1 MADDAARADVLI
13 RGGEIIDG
21 SGSGPFAADVAIE
34 DGRITA
40 VGSLAAWS
48 AARTIRANGLYITP
62 GFVDMHTHS
71 ERGLYIPELAPSLPY
86 LTQGVTTVVGG
97 ADGYGSWPLHETME
111 VHAARLERQGIGT
124 NAVLMM
130 GSGQVRRLV
139 MGTEARRPTSGEM
152 TAMKRHVREAMESGA
167 WGLSSGLEYPPGS
180 HADTSEVTDLASE
193 AASHGGMYHTHMRSE
208 SDGLIDAAAEAIAI
222 TERSGAVGVLTHL
235 KAVHRRNWGKA
246 GRVLELIE
254 EARTRGVRVYA
265 DQYPFA
271 DGEVP
276 LIPENARLPITG
288 AEESAAR
295 LEAALEAVPDA
306 ALLELYAELAALP
319 SLEPSRRRFLEA
331 RPGLLR
337 EMVAGALGTTMPTEG
352 RGLMELASWYGV
364 HRGPGNPEQ
373 RMGFVERL
381 DDPNEGAR
389 IRSIVAEHL
398 EQYGG
403 AEQITLVESARP
415 EVEGKSL
422 LDATEV
428 LGLTEVDAAIRLG
441 LEGARAMADILSQ
454 EDLEGIMRKDYVAT
468 GSDGDYP
475 YFGAATDPMGITQHV
490 SHLEGI
496 ASFSTKLRRVR
507 SRRSHRPHGHHPT
520 RTYAS
525 FSTKLRRYAL
535 DRGVVSLPHA
545 IRSFTGLPAEV
556 LGWSD
561 RGLIRKGYW
570 ADIAVFDPTG
580 LAPLSTVQHLHRY
593 SEGMQHVLV
602 NGRLAIDG
610 GQPVGAN
617 AGRVLRIQE
626 R

>member
-1 MADDAARADVLI
+1 MADDAGRADVLI
-13 RGGEIIDG
+13 LGGEIIDG
-21 SGSGPFAADVAIE
+21 SGSEPFAADVAIE

-40 VGSLAAWS
+40 VGSLTAWN
-48 AARTIRANGLYITP
+48 AARTIRADGLYITP

-124 NAVLMM
+124 NAVLMV

-139 MGTEARRPTSGEM
+139 MGTEARHPTSGEM
-152 TAMKRHVREAMESGA
+152 TAMKRHVREAIESGA

-180 HADTSEVTDLASE
+180 HADTSQVTDLASE

-208 SDGLIDAAAEAIAI
+208 SDGLVDAAAEAIAI

-254 EARTRGVRVYA
+254 EARDRGVRVYA

-276 LIPENARLPITG
+276 LIPENARLPMTG

-295 LEAALEAVPDA
+295 LEAALEAVPDT

-319 SLEPSRRRFLEA
+319 SLEPSRRRLLEA
-331 RPGLLR
+331 RPELLR
-337 EMVAGALGTTMPTEG
+337 EMVAGALATTMPTEG

-381 DDPNEGAR
+381 NDPNEGAR

-403 AEQITLVESARP
+403 AEQITIVESARP

-490 SHLEGI
+490 
-496 ASFSTKLRRVR
+496 
-507 SRRSHRPHGHHPT
+507 

-602 NGRLAIDG
+602 NGRLAIDDG
-610 GQPVGAN
+610 RPAEIN

>member
-21 SGSGPFAADVAIE
+21 SGSEPFAADVAIE

-48 AARTIRANGLYITP
+48 AARTIRADGLYITP

-124 NAVLMM
+124 NAVLMV

-152 TAMKRHVREAMESGA
+152 TAMKRHVREAIESGA
-167 WGLSSGLEYPPGS
+167 WGMSSGLEYPPGS

-254 EARTRGVRVYA
+254 EARDRGVRVYA

-276 LIPENARLPITG
+276 LIPENARLPMTG

-331 RPGLLR
+331 RPELLR

-403 AEQITLVESARP
+403 AGQITIVESARP

-490 SHLEGI
+490 
-496 ASFSTKLRRVR
+496 
-507 SRRSHRPHGHHPT
+507 

-602 NGRLAIDG
+602 NGRLAIDDG
-610 GQPVGAN
+610 RPAEIN
-617 AGRVLRIQE
+617 AGRVLRIQD

>member
-13 RGGEIIDG
+13 LGGEIIDG
-21 SGSGPFAADVAIE
+21 SGSEPFAADVAIE

-48 AARTIRANGLYITP
+48 ASRTIRADGLYITP

-124 NAVLMM
+124 NAILMV

-152 TAMKRHVREAMESGA
+152 TAMKRHVREAIESGA

-254 EARTRGVRVYA
+254 EARDRGVRVYA

-276 LIPENARLPITG
+276 LIPENARLPMTG

-331 RPGLLR
+331 RPELLR

-403 AEQITLVESARP
+403 AEQITIVESARP

-490 SHLEGI
+490 
-496 ASFSTKLRRVR
+496 
-507 SRRSHRPHGHHPT
+507 

-602 NGRLAIDG
+602 NGRLAIDDG
-610 GQPVGAN
+610 RPAEIN
-617 AGRVLRIQE
+617 AGRVLRIQD

>member
-21 SGSGPFAADVAIE
+21 SGSEPFAADVAIE

-48 AARTIRANGLYITP
+48 AARTIRADGLYITP

-124 NAVLMM
+124 NAVLMV

-152 TAMKRHVREAMESGA
+152 TAMKRHVREAIESGA

-208 SDGLIDAAAEAIAI
+208 SDGLSDAAAEAIEI
-222 TERSGAVGVLTHL
+222 TERSGAVGMLTHL

-254 EARTRGVRVYA
+254 EARDRGVRVYA

-276 LIPENARLPITG
+276 LIPENARLPMTG

-331 RPGLLR
+331 RPKLLR

-403 AEQITLVESARP
+403 GEHITIVESARP

-490 SHLEGI
+490 
-496 ASFSTKLRRVR
+496 
-507 SRRSHRPHGHHPT
+507 

-535 DRGVVSLPHA
+535 DRGVVSLQHA
-545 IRSFTGLPAEV
+545 IRSFTGLPAEI
-556 LGWSD
+556 LGWNN

-570 ADIAVFDPTG
+570 ADIAVFDPAG

-593 SEGMQHVLV
+593 SEGMQNVLV

>member
-1 MADDAARADVLI
+1 MADDAGRADVLI
-13 RGGEIIDG
+13 LGGEIIDG
-21 SGSGPFAADVAIE
+21 SGSEPFAADVAIE

-48 AARTIRANGLYITP
+48 AARTIRADGLYITP

-111 VHAARLERQGIGT
+111 IHAARLERQGIGT
-124 NAVLMM
+124 NAVLMV

-139 MGTEARRPTSGEM
+139 MGTEARRPTSSEM
-152 TAMKRHVREAMESGA
+152 TAMKRHVREAIESGA

-180 HADTSEVTDLASE
+180 HADTSEIIELASE
-193 AASHGGMYHTHMRSE
+193 AASYGGMYHTHMRSE
-208 SDGLIDAAAEAIAI
+208 SDGLIEAVAEAIEI

-246 GRVLELIE
+246 ARVLELIE
-254 EARTRGVRVYA
+254 EARGRGVRVYA

-271 DGEVP
+271 DGEVL
-276 LIPENARLPITG
+276 LIPEQARLPRKNA
-288 AEESAAR
+288 AEERTAKLA
-295 LEAALEAVPDA
+295 AALEAVPDA
-306 ALLELYAELAALP
+306 AFLGLYAELAALP
-319 SLEPSRRRFLEA
+319 SLEPERRRFLEA
-331 RPGLLR
+331 RPELLR
-337 EMVAGALGTTMPTEG
+337 EMVVGALGTAMPTEG

-364 HRGPGNPEQ
+364 HRGPGNPED
-373 RMGFVERL
+373 RMRFIERL
-381 DDPNEGAR
+381 DDPTEGAR
-389 IRSIVAEHL
+389 IRAIVSENL

-403 AEQITLVESARP
+403 GERITIVESARP
-415 EVEGKSL
+415 GLEGKTL
-422 LDATEV
+422 ADAAGE
-428 LGLTEVDAAIRLG
+428 LGLTEVEAAIRLG
-441 LEGARAMADILSQ
+441 LDGARAMADILSQ
-454 EDLEGIMRKDYVAT
+454 EDLEGIMRRDYVAT

-475 YFGAATDPMGITQHV
+475 YFGAGTDPMGITQHV
-490 SHLEGI
+490 
-496 ASFSTKLRRVR
+496 
-507 SRRSHRPHGHHPT
+507 
-520 RTYAS
+520 RTYFS
-525 FSTKLRRYAL
+525 FATKLRRYAL

-545 IRSFTGLPAEV
+545 IRSFTGLPAEI

-561 RGLIRKGYW
+561 RGLIEKGYW
-570 ADIAVFDPTG
+570 ADIAVFDPAG

-610 GQPVGAN
+610 GRPVGEN

>member
-21 SGSGPFAADVAIE
+21 SGSEPFAADVAIE

-71 ERGLYIPELAPSLPY
+71 ERGLYIPELAPSLSY

-152 TAMKRHVREAMESGA
+152 TAMKRHVREAIESGA

-254 EARTRGVRVYA
+254 EARDRGVRVYA

-276 LIPENARLPITG
+276 LIPENARLPMTG

-295 LEAALEAVPDA
+295 LEAALETVPDA

-373 RMGFVERL
+373 KMGFVERL

-403 AEQITLVESARP
+403 AEQITIVESARP

-490 SHLEGI
+490 
-496 ASFSTKLRRVR
+496 
-507 SRRSHRPHGHHPT
+507 

-535 DRGVVSLPHA
+535 DRGVVSLQHA
-545 IRSFTGLPAEV
+545 IRSFTGLPAEI

-570 ADIAVFDPTG
+570 ADIAVFDPAG
-580 LAPLSTVQHLHRY
+580 LTPLSTVQHLHRY
-593 SEGMQHVLV
+593 SEGMQNVLV

>member
-1 MADDAARADVLI
+1 M
-13 RGGEIIDG
+13 
-21 SGSGPFAADVAIE
+21 AIE

-48 AARTIRANGLYITP
+48 AAHTIRADGLYITP

-124 NAVLMM
+124 NAVLMV

-152 TAMKRHVREAMESGA
+152 TAMKRHVREAIESGA

-254 EARTRGVRVYA
+254 EARDRGVRVYA

-331 RPGLLR
+331 RPELLR

-403 AEQITLVESARP
+403 AEQITIVESVRP

-490 SHLEGI
+490 
-496 ASFSTKLRRVR
+496 
-507 SRRSHRPHGHHPT
+507 

-602 NGRLAIDG
+602 NGRLAIDDG
-610 GQPVGAN
+610 RPAEIN
-617 AGRVLRIQE
+617 AGRVLRIQD

>member
-13 RGGEIIDG
+13 LEGEIIDG
-21 SGSGPFAADVAIE
+21 SGSEPFAADVAIE

-48 AARTIRANGLYITP
+48 AARTIRADGLYITP

-111 VHAARLERQGIGT
+111 IHAARLERQGIGT
-124 NAVLMM
+124 NAVLMV

-152 TAMKRHVREAMESGA
+152 TAMKRHVREAIESGA

-254 EARTRGVRVYA
+254 EARDRGVRVYA

-276 LIPENARLPITG
+276 LIPENARLPMTG

-295 LEAALEAVPDA
+295 LAAALEAVPDA

-331 RPGLLR
+331 RPELLR

-403 AEQITLVESARP
+403 AEQITIVESARP

-490 SHLEGI
+490 
-496 ASFSTKLRRVR
+496 
-507 SRRSHRPHGHHPT
+507 

-545 IRSFTGLPAEV
+545 IRSFTGLPAEI
-556 LGWSD
+556 LGWND

-570 ADIAVFDPTG
+570 ADIAVFDPAG
-580 LAPLSTVQHLHRY
+580 LAPLSKVQHLHRY

-602 NGRLAIDG
+602 NGRLAIDDG
-610 GQPVGAN
+610 RPAEIN
-617 AGRVLRIQE
+617 AGRVLRIQD

>member
-21 SGSGPFAADVAIE
+21 SGSEPFAADVAIE

-40 VGSLAAWS
+40 VGSLGAWS
-48 AARTIRANGLYITP
+48 ASRTIRADGLYITP

-124 NAVLMM
+124 NAVLMV

-254 EARTRGVRVYA
+254 EARGRGVRVYA

-271 DGEVP
+271 DGEVL
-276 LIPENARLPITG
+276 LIPENARLPMTG
-288 AEESAAR
+288 AKESAKR

-403 AEQITLVESARP
+403 GEHITIVESARP

-490 SHLEGI
+490 
-496 ASFSTKLRRVR
+496 
-507 SRRSHRPHGHHPT
+507 

-535 DRGVVSLPHA
+535 DRGVVSLPHV
-545 IRSFTGLPAEV
+545 IRSFTGLPAEI
-556 LGWSD
+556 LGWND

-570 ADIAVFDPTG
+570 ADIAVFDPAG

-593 SEGMQHVLV
+593 SEGMQYVLV
-602 NGRLAIDG
+602 NGRLTIDG

>member
-21 SGSGPFAADVAIE
+21 SGSEPFAADVAIE

-40 VGSLAAWS
+40 VGSLGAWS
-48 AARTIRANGLYITP
+48 ASRTIRADGLYITP

-124 NAVLMM
+124 NAVLMV

-152 TAMKRHVREAMESGA
+152 TAMKRHVREAIESGA
-167 WGLSSGLEYPPGS
+167 WGMSSGLEYPPGS

-254 EARTRGVRVYA
+254 EARDRGVRVYA

-276 LIPENARLPITG
+276 LIPENARLPMTG

-295 LEAALEAVPDA
+295 LEAALEAVPEA

-319 SLEPSRRRFLEA
+319 TLEPSRRRFLEA
-331 RPGLLR
+331 RPELLR
-337 EMVAGALGTTMPTEG
+337 EMVAGALATTMPTEG
-352 RGLMELASWYGV
+352 RGLMELVSWYGV
-364 HRGPGNPEQ
+364 HRGPGNPEE

-403 AEQITLVESARP
+403 AEQITIVESARP

-422 LDATEV
+422 LDAAEV

-441 LEGARAMADILSQ
+441 LECARAMADILSQ

-490 SHLEGI
+490 
-496 ASFSTKLRRVR
+496 
-507 SRRSHRPHGHHPT
+507 

-535 DRGVVSLPHA
+535 GRGVVSLPHA
-545 IRSFTGLPAEV
+545 IRSFTGLPAEI
-556 LGWSD
+556 LGWND

-570 ADIAVFDPTG
+570 ADIAVFDPAG
-580 LAPLSTVQHLHRY
+580 LAPLSKVQHLHRY

-602 NGRLAIDG
+602 NGRLAIDDG
-610 GQPVGAN
+610 RPAEIN
-617 AGRVLRIQE
+617 AGRVLRIQD

>member
-490 SHLEGI
+490 
-496 ASFSTKLRRVR
+496 
-507 SRRSHRPHGHHPT
+507 

>member
-1 MADDAARADVLI
+1 MADDAGRADVLI
-13 RGGEIIDG
+13 LGGEIIDG
-21 SGSGPFAADVAIE
+21 SGFEPFAADVAIE

-48 AARTIRANGLYITP
+48 AARTIRADGLYITP

-124 NAVLMM
+124 NAVLMV

-152 TAMKRHVREAMESGA
+152 TAMKRHVREAIESGA
-167 WGLSSGLEYPPGS
+167 WGMSSGLEYPPGS

-208 SDGLIDAAAEAIAI
+208 SDGLSDAAAEAIAI

-254 EARTRGVRVYA
+254 EARDRGVRVYA

-276 LIPENARLPITG
+276 LIPENARLPMTG

-295 LEAALEAVPDA
+295 LAAALEAVPDA

-319 SLEPSRRRFLEA
+319 SLEPSRWRFLEA
-331 RPGLLR
+331 RPKLLR
-337 EMVAGALGTTMPTEG
+337 EMVAGALATTMPTEG

-403 AEQITLVESARP
+403 AGQITIVESARP

-441 LEGARAMADILSQ
+441 LEGSRAMADILSQ

-490 SHLEGI
+490 
-496 ASFSTKLRRVR
+496 
-507 SRRSHRPHGHHPT
+507 

-545 IRSFTGLPAEV
+545 IRSFTGLPAEI
-556 LGWSD
+556 LGWND

-570 ADIAVFDPTG
+570 ADIAVFDPAG

-602 NGRLAIDG
+602 NGRPAIDDG
-610 GQPVGAN
+610 RPAEIN
-617 AGRVLRIQE
+617 AGRVLRIQD

>member
-1 MADDAARADVLI
+1 MADDAGRADVLI
-13 RGGEIIDG
+13 LGGEIIDG
-21 SGSGPFAADVAIE
+21 SGFEPFAADVAIE

-48 AARTIRANGLYITP
+48 AARTIRADGLYITP

-124 NAVLMM
+124 NAVLMV

-139 MGTEARRPTSGEM
+139 MGTEARRPTTSEM
-152 TAMKRHVREAMESGA
+152 TAMKRHVREAIESGA

-208 SDGLIDAAAEAIAI
+208 SDGLSDAAAEAIAI

-254 EARTRGVRVYA
+254 EARDRGVRVYA

-276 LIPENARLPITG
+276 LIPENARLPMTG

-331 RPGLLR
+331 RPELLR

-403 AEQITLVESARP
+403 AEQITIVESARP

-475 YFGAATDPMGITQHV
+475 YFGAATDPMGISQHV
-490 SHLEGI
+490 
-496 ASFSTKLRRVR
+496 
-507 SRRSHRPHGHHPT
+507 

-602 NGRLAIDG
+602 NGRLAIDDG
-610 GQPVGAN
+610 RPAEIN
-617 AGRVLRIQE
+617 AGRVLRIQD

>member
-21 SGSGPFAADVAIE
+21 SGSEPFDADVAIE

-40 VGSLAAWS
+40 VGSLGAWS
-48 AARTIRANGLYITP
+48 ASRTIRADGLYITP

-97 ADGYGSWPLHETME
+97 ADGYGSWPLHEAME

-124 NAVLMM
+124 NAVLMV

-139 MGTEARRPTSGEM
+139 MGTDARRPTSGEM
-152 TAMKRHVREAMESGA
+152 TAMKRHVREAIESGA

-490 SHLEGI
+490 
-496 ASFSTKLRRVR
+496 
-507 SRRSHRPHGHHPT
+507 

>member
-13 RGGEIIDG
+13 RRGEIIDG
-21 SGSGPFAADVAIE
+21 SGSEPFAADVAIE

-48 AARTIRANGLYITP
+48 AARTIRADGLYITP

-111 VHAARLERQGIGT
+111 IHAARLERQGIGT
-124 NAVLMM
+124 NAVLMV

-152 TAMKRHVREAMESGA
+152 TAMKRHVREAIESGA

-254 EARTRGVRVYA
+254 EARDRGVRVYA

-276 LIPENARLPITG
+276 LIPENARLPMTG

-295 LEAALEAVPDA
+295 LAAALEAVADA

-373 RMGFVERL
+373 RVGFVERL

-475 YFGAATDPMGITQHV
+475 YFGAATDPIGITQHV
-490 SHLEGI
+490 
-496 ASFSTKLRRVR
+496 
-507 SRRSHRPHGHHPT
+507 

>member
-1 MADDAARADVLI
+1 MAGDAARADVLI
-13 RGGEIIDG
+13 LGAEVIDG
-21 SGSGPFAADVAIE
+21 SGSEPFAADVAIE

-40 VGSLAAWS
+40 VGNLGAWS
-48 AARTIRANGLYITP
+48 AARTIRANGLYVAP

-97 ADGYGSWPLHETME
+97 ADGYGSWPLHETMD
-111 VHAARLERQGIGT
+111 VHAAKLERQGIGT
-124 NAVLMM
+124 NAVLMV

-139 MGTEARRPTSGEM
+139 MGTEARRPTAGEM
-152 TAMKRHVREAMESGA
+152 AAMKRHVREAVESGA

-235 KAVHRRNWGKA
+235 KAVHQRNWGKA

-254 EARTRGVRVYA
+254 EARGRGVRVYA

-271 DGEVP
+271 DGEVS
-276 LIPENARLPITG
+276 LIPEPARLPS
-288 AEESAAR
+288 EAAAGER
-295 LEAALEAVPDA
+295 AASLAAALEAVPDA
-306 ALLELYAELAALP
+306 ALLGLYAEVAALP
-319 SLEPSRRRFLEA
+319 SLEPERRRFLEA
-331 RPGLLR
+331 RPELLR
-337 EMVAGALGTTMPTEG
+337 EMVVGALGTAMPIEG

-364 HRGPGNPEQ
+364 HRGPGNPED
-373 RMGFVERL
+373 RMGFIERL
-381 DDPNEGAR
+381 DDPTEGAR
-389 IRSIVAEHL
+389 IRSLVAENL

-403 AEQITLVESARP
+403 GERITIVESARLGL
-415 EVEGKSL
+415 EGKTL
-422 LDATEV
+422 ADAAEEMGATQ
-428 LGLTEVDAAIRLG
+428 VDAAIRLG
-441 LEGARAMADILSQ
+441 LDGARAMADILSQ
-454 EDLEGIMRKDYVAT
+454 EDLEEIMSKDYVAT

-490 SHLEGI
+490 RTY
-496 ASFSTKLRRVR
+496 ATFATKLRQY
-507 SRRSHRPHGHHPT
+507 S
-520 RTYAS
+520 
-525 FSTKLRRYAL
+525 L

-545 IRSFTGLPAEV
+545 IRSFTGLPAEI

-561 RGLIRKGYW
+561 RGLIEKGYW

-580 LAPLSTVQHLHRY
+580 LAPRSTAQHLHRY
-593 SEGMQHVLV
+593 SEGMRYVLV
-602 NGRLAIDG
+602 NGRLAIDDG
-610 GQPVGAN
+610 RPAEVN

>member
-13 RGGEIIDG
+13 LGGEIIDG
-21 SGSGPFAADVAIE
+21 SGSEPFAADVAIE

-48 AARTIRANGLYITP
+48 AAHTIRADGLYITP

-124 NAVLMM
+124 NAVLMV

-152 TAMKRHVREAMESGA
+152 TAMKRHVREAIESGA

-208 SDGLIDAAAEAIAI
+208 SDGLSDAAAEAIEI
-222 TERSGAVGVLTHL
+222 TERSGAVGMLTHL

-254 EARTRGVRVYA
+254 EARDRGVRVYA

-276 LIPENARLPITG
+276 LIPENARLPMTG

-331 RPGLLR
+331 RPELLR

-403 AEQITLVESARP
+403 AEQITIVESVRP

-475 YFGAATDPMGITQHV
+475 YFGAATDPMGISQHV
-490 SHLEGI
+490 
-496 ASFSTKLRRVR
+496 
-507 SRRSHRPHGHHPT
+507 

-556 LGWSD
+556 LDWSD

-602 NGRLAIDG
+602 NGRLAIDD

>member
-1 MADDAARADVLI
+1 MADDAARADMLI
-13 RGGEIIDG
+13 LGGKVIDG
-21 SGSGPFAADVAIE
+21 SGSEPFAADVAVK
-34 DGRITA
+34 DGKITA
-40 VGSLAAWS
+40 IGSLAAWS
-48 AARTIRANGLYITP
+48 AARTIRADGLYITP

-111 VHAARLERQGIGT
+111 IHAARLERQGIGT
-124 NAVLMM
+124 NAILMV

-139 MGTEARRPTSGEM
+139 MGTEARRPTAGEM
-152 TAMKRHVREAMESGA
+152 AAMKRHVREAMESGA

-180 HADTSEVTDLASE
+180 HADTGEVTDLASE

-235 KAVHRRNWGKA
+235 KAVHQRNWGKA

-254 EARTRGVRVYA
+254 EARGRGVRVYA

-271 DGEVP
+271 DGEVS
-276 LIPENARLPITG
+276 LIPEPARLPS
-288 AEESAAR
+288 EAAAGER
-295 LEAALEAVPDA
+295 AASLAAALEAVPDE

-319 SLEPSRRRFLEA
+319 SLEPERRRFLEA
-331 RPGLLR
+331 RPEFLR
-337 EMVAGALGTTMPTEG
+337 EMVVGALGTAMPSEG

-364 HRGPGNPEQ
+364 HRGPGNPED
-373 RMGFVERL
+373 RMGFIERL
-381 DDPNEGAR
+381 DDPDEGAR
-389 IRSIVAEHL
+389 IRSIVAENL

-403 AEQITLVESARP
+403 GERITIVESARP
-415 EVEGKSL
+415 GLEGKTL
-422 LDATEV
+422 ADAAEEMGMTQA
-428 LGLTEVDAAIRLG
+428 DAAIRLG
-441 LEGARAMADILSQ
+441 LEDTRAMADILSQ
-454 EDLEGIMRKDYVAT
+454 EDLEEIMSKDYVAT

-490 SHLEGI
+490 RTY
-496 ASFSTKLRRVR
+496 ATFATKLRQY
-507 SRRSHRPHGHHPT
+507 S
-520 RTYAS
+520 
-525 FSTKLRRYAL
+525 L
-535 DRGVVSLPHA
+535 DRGVVSLPQA
-545 IRSFTGLPAEV
+545 IRSFTGLPAEI

-561 RGLIRKGYW
+561 RGLIEKGYW

-580 LAPLSTVQHLHRY
+580 LAPRSTAQHLHHY
-593 SEGMQHVLV
+593 SEGMRYVLV
-602 NGRLAIDG
+602 NGRLAIDDG
-610 GQPVGAN
+610 RPAEVN
-617 AGRVLRIQE
+617 AGRVLRIHD